1 MARKDWQEIVSSIKE
16 ENWQQAIDLVNTLIV
31 NEPKEPTHFL
41 KLGDFYL
48 ENRNREA
55 AKRAYVKASE
65 LYREAG
71 QPDKAILALKKA
83 LQIDEVDVDLHRRM
97 LELMMH
103 DVPVEEIT
111 PQDTE
116 EVEEFNLEEFLSSE
130 LLPEVFR
137 DEETLNV
144 IRHQRVVKYEGGETI
159 IKEGDTG
166 RQVYLIVQGK
176 VTVQTTV
183 QDKRVKLAELS
194 EGDIF
199 GEMAFIAHRPRV
211 ASVVASTDGCRVL
224 VLEPDVLDEIISKSP
239 EVLKYLYDLYRSRAK
254 GQ

>member
-1 MARKDWQEIVSSIKE
+1 MPREDWEKIVSSIKA
-16 ENWQQAIDLVNTLIV
+16 ENWEHAIDLVNSLIV

-48 ENRNREA
+48 ENRNKEA

-65 LYREAG
+65 LYKQEG
-71 QPDKAILALKKA
+71 QSDKAILALKKA

-97 LELMMH
+97 LELMMS
-103 DVPVEEIT
+103 DVPVEEIGE
-111 PQDTE
+111 TE
-116 EVEEFNLEEFLSSE
+116 IEPSEAFDLEGFLSSE
-130 LLPEVFR
+130 FLPEVFR
-137 DEETLNV
+137 DQETLNIIRQQKV
-144 IRHQRVVKYEGGETI
+144 ISYKSGETVI
-159 IKEGDTG
+159 NEGDTG

-183 QDKRVKLAELS
+183 QGKTVCLAELS

-211 ASVVASTDGCRVL
+211 ASVVASSGGCKVI
-224 VLEPDVLDEIISKSP
+224 VIEPDVLDEIISRKP
-239 EVLKYLYDLYRSRAK
+239 EVLKYLYDLYRSRTR
-254 GQ
+254 G